1 MTNLVTVRLST
12 NTFEA
17 LEYSRAFF
25 CRLALGGGALNYI
38 FKFKN
43 LP

>member
-17 LEYSRAFF
+17 LDYSRAFF
-25 CRLALGGGALNYI
+25 SQTPIKKMTVDAA
-38 FKFKN
+38 
-43 LP
+43 